1 MTEELVMRLREDAR
15 YGYGAACDWSDEERA
30 DYWAQQCRKAR
41 RNAAEAAD
49 AIERLTYDGIHT
61 CHADCPR
68 LPCVQRREIEGL
80 RAEVERLR
88 KALRACR
95 RAVSAGRDEPR
106 LNVREI
112 VDEAIEEHQRHLTN
126 ELQAHKDALAQVKGS
141 SYE

>member
-61 CHADCPR
+61 CHDDCPR
-68 LPCVQRREIEGL
+68 LPCVQRREID
-80 RAEVERLR
+80 
-88 KALRACR
+88 ALRGEIR
-95 RAVSAGRDEPR
+95 R
-106 LNVREI
+106 
-112 VDEAIEEHQRHLTN
+112 LTN